1 MKHPSHCVRAV
12 DTLINNDYAQQSKS
26 EYTVC
31 AIINKDYAQ
40 QSNIYRFCKHVC
52 KIISQLHNNKEDEL

>member
-1 MKHPSHCVRAV
+1 MKHPSHCVLTV
-12 DTLINNDYAQQSKS
+12 DTFINN
-26 EYTVC
+26 
-31 AIINKDYAQ
+31 DYAQ